1 MEALSP
7 IRAHTA
13 RVEFFRA
20 AAELTL
26 GGARPLR
33 DAVEKYVGDAVVRDL
48 IAGGTGSGELAVDA
62 GRERLRV
69 G

>member
-1 MEALSP
+1 MQ
-7 IRAHTA
+7 RK
-13 RVEFFRA
+13 FFRA
-20 AAELTL
+20 AAESTL

-33 DAVEKYVGDAVVRDL
+33 DAVENYVGDAVVRDL